1 MVATHDALRGVV
13 TVVSSQSLNAWL
25 ETHSERIKLRR
36 VSRQVD
42 PYGYE
47 SAAVLEQLERENP
60 SPPPVL
66 FESTRDLNGATC
78 EFSLLFNAYASL
90 PAMSAV
96 LGLQASTWSELL
108 QGFDRK
114 TSVQHPPVAPEAT
127 PPVQTVIRKG
137 DEVDLRILPWSRH
150 IVMDGGPYFTPVIVA
165 REPGA
170 RRYNISWNRMMY
182 LDRRHVSLHLSPRH
196 LWSYHRVAEE
206 RGEDLPVVIVLGHH
220 PAFYLAGASLA
231 DIGDDE
237 YDVAGSL
244 LGEPVAVAP
253 SVSYGD
259 SLMIPAEA
267 EAVLEG
273 RMLAGQRAVEG
284 PFGEFMRY
292 VGSQKLS
299 QVVEIDA
306 FTWRPSATLLEIF
319 TSHADHLNAH
329 VAIEASFFRRAHTA
343 VPQVV
348 GVSWF
353 RGGGPTTLVIALRK
367 SAEGQPRRAAFAA
380 LSASNT
386 LKQVI
391 LVDDDIDIDDPHSVL
406 WAVSTRMRA
415 DEDLNVIT
423 GLQGSL
429 LDPSVAGYSQ
439 TSGLIIDATK
449 PIGRAFPPR
458 ASVPDWAVEKYP
470 LADYEA

>member
-1 MVATHDALRGVV
+1 M
-13 TVVSSQSLNAWL
+13 SQSLASWVD
-25 ETHSERIKLRR
+25 TQGERIGLKR
-36 VSRQVD
+36 VPRLVD

-47 SAAVLEQLERENP
+47 PAALLEQLERQDP
-60 SPPPVL
+60 APPPVL
-66 FESTRDLNGATC
+66 FEATRDLNGAAS
-78 EFSLLFNAYASL
+78 EFSLLFNTYASL
-90 PAMSAV
+90 PAMSSL
-96 LGLQASTWSELL
+96 LGLQAGAWSELL
-108 QGFDRK
+108 QGFDGK
-114 TSVQHPPVAPEAT
+114 TAKKLPPVALTGT
-127 PPVQTVIRKG
+127 PPVQAAIRRG
-137 DEVDLRILPWSRH
+137 EEVDLRVLPWSRH
-150 IVMDGGPYFTPVIVA
+150 VVMDGGPYFTPVIVA

-170 RRYNISWNRMMY
+170 GRYNISWNRMMY
-182 LDRRHVSLHLSPRH
+182 LDSRHVSLHLSPRH
-196 LWSYHRVAEE
+196 LWSYHRAAEE
-206 RGEDLPVVIVLGHH
+206 HGEDLPVAIVLGHH
-220 PAFYLAGASLA
+220 PAFYLAGAALA

-244 LGEPVAVAP
+244 LGEPVTIAP
-253 SVSYGD
+253 SVSYDD

-306 FTWRPSATLLEIF
+306 FTWRPSATLLSIF

-353 RGGGPTTLVIALRK
+353 RGGGPTTLVIALQK

-391 LVDDDIDIDDPHSVL
+391 VVDDDIDIDDPHSVL

-415 DEDLNVIT
+415 DEDLNVLT

-449 PIGRAFPPR
+449 PIGRSFPPK
-458 ASVPDWAVEKYP
+458 ATVPDWAIQKYP
-470 LADYEA
+470 LANYEV